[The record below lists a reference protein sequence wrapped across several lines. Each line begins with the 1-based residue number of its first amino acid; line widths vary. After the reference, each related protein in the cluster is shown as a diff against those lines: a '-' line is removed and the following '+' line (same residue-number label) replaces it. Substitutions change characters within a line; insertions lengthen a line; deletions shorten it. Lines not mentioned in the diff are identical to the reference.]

1 MGKAASRQPV
11 QARAEVTKTRI
22 LDVARRHFA
31 ERGFEAAN
39 TRDIS
44 QEAKVSHAMIRYH
57 FGNKDILW
65 RETVR
70 DMYQSLWAEIGIGD
84 GAKEGMEQLDL
95 YAIAD
100 FREFIR
106 RYIYYAARHPEY
118 ARIVIGESVRGGERL
133 RWMSEE
139 FIRPV
144 HVRYAGPLRFHM
156 ENANLPKA
164 WHISAVVM
172 IAAMC
177 QMPFVLAGEIGE
189 LYGVDMS
196 QEAAIEAHIDSV
208 FAFMFQDPSR
218 FRKDW
223 PKLPEWVKANSD
235 TDPQ

>member
-11 QARAEVTKTRI
+11 QARAEATKTRI
-22 LDVARRHFA
+22 LDVARKHFA
-31 ERGFEAAN
+31 ERGFESAN

-57 FGNKDILW
+57 FGNKDTLW
-65 RETVR
+65 REAVR
-70 DMYQSLWAEIGIGD
+70 DMYQSLWAEIGID
-84 GAKEGMEQLDL
+84 DSAADNPEKLDL
-95 YAIAD
+95 YAITD

-118 ARIVIGESVRGGERL
+118 ARIVIAESVRGGERL

-139 FIRPV
+139 FIRPA
-144 HVRYAGPLRFHM
+144 HARYAGPLRFHM

-164 WHISAVVM
+164 WHVSAVVM
-172 IAAMC
+172 IAAIC

-189 LYGVDMS
+189 LYDIDMS
-196 QEAAIEAHIDSV
+196 GEAAIEAHIDSV
-208 FAFMFQDPSR
+208 FAFIFHDPSR

-223 PKLPEWVKANSD
+223 PKLPDWVKTSPD
-235 TDPQ
+235 TDCP